1 MKIMQIFPQ
10 SFLGKLRLLLILS
23 ITIGIFAY
31 FMGVP
36 LYGYIQYPAKE
47 GDILFQS
54 LAGIELADVIEGAT
68 DSPYSHTG
76 MVIKKNEAWYV
87 REAIDPV
94 QDTPLLFWIVR
105 GYNGQF
111 AAFRLKTSYQHYIPM
126 MIKESEKFLGLPY
139 DILYEL
145 DDKKIYCSE
154 LVYKAFKN
162 VSGEKLGRLR
172 KLKELNWKPYKDFIV
187 DLAGELPL
195 ERKMI
200 TPKDLSE
207 AHQLEKIF
215 SNGI

>member
-1 MKIMQIFPQ
+1 MKIMPIFPQ
-10 SFLGKLRLLLILS
+10 SFLAKLRLLLILS
-23 ITIGIFAY
+23 IAIGVFAY

-36 LYGYIQYPAKE
+36 LYGYAQYSAKE
-47 GDILFQS
+47 GDIIFQS
-54 LAGIELADVIEGAT
+54 LAGTELADVIEGAT
-68 DSPYSHTG
+68 NSPYSHTG
-76 MVIKKNEAWYV
+76 MVIKKNDLWYV

-94 QDTPLLFWIVR
+94 QDTPLLFWIAR
-105 GYNGQF
+105 GYNSQF
-111 AAFRLKTSYQHYIPM
+111 AAFRLKEPYQHYIPM

-139 DILYEL
+139 DVLYKL
-145 DDKKIYCSE
+145 DDEKIYCSE

-195 ERKMI
+195 ERQMI

-207 AHQLEKIF
+207 AHQLEKVF